1 VSTLFGT
8 SHFAAGG
15 MCRLPFLGV
24 KIPDAKALRYFKIC
38 DTDGSGEID
47 VDEFKVALFICDP
60 VSILLLYA
68 HNLFLQQL
76 GCYFM
81 TDKRQFRWIY
91 ATAILDAH

>member
-1 VSTLFGT
+1 
-8 SHFAAGG
+8 
-15 MCRLPFLGV
+15 
-24 KIPDAKALRYFKIC
+24 
-38 DTDGSGEID
+38 
-47 VDEFKVALFICDP
+47 
-60 VSILLLYA
+60 LLLYA